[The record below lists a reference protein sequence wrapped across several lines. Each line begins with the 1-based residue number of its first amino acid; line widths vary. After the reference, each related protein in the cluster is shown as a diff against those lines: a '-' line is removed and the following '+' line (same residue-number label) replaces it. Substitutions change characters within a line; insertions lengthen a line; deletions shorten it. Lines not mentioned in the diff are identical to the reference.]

1 MYLLFEGK
9 KEKKKIM
16 TCCIQEKQLQRT
28 CQRRLLKARTQERV
42 SKLIFNLLDHMI
54 LFPNTHEN
62 G

>member
-1 MYLLFEGK
+1 
-9 KEKKKIM
+9 M